1 MPISLI
7 IAHPDPS
14 SLSFQIY
21 HELAEV
27 LESEG
32 HKVFRQDLYGDSF
45 NPVMPLDELKRRM
58 SLDPLVTRYSRELT
72 ESESIVIIHP
82 DWWAGPPAI
91 LKGWVDRVFRPGTAY
106 DEIRD
111 FPEDD
116 KKFFPLLTLKKAAV
130 ITLSYRNESSRSFK
144 DFWGDTV
151 FDWCGIMEFKLYHLN
166 GIADLE
172 WEETGDWMK
181 ISIDSIRKELRSIP

>member
-1 MPISLI
+1 MPICLV
-7 IAHPDPS
+7 IAHPSPS

-72 ESESIVIIHP
+72 ECESLVVIHP

-91 LKGWVDRVFRPGTAY
+91 LKGWVDRLFAREQPMMKSGIFRKM
-106 DEIRD
+106 IKN
-111 FPEDD
+111 F
-116 KKFFPLLTLKKAAV
+116 
-130 ITLSYRNESSRSFK
+130 SHSFL
-144 DFWGDTV
+144 
-151 FDWCGIMEFKLYHLN
+151 I
-166 GIADLE
+166 
-172 WEETGDWMK
+172 
-181 ISIDSIRKELRSIP
+181 